1 MNRLKSI
8 FISAYISTVFVITLF
23 SLYRIGVDGYT
34 SVWAGPALAAGLPAA
49 FFTYI
54 MANLLIKS
62 LARTSSSL
70 PLVTIGS
77 AAGAALSLFGYMR
90 GENATTA
97 SFACGMTAFGGW
109 VAYTYWYSRFGKP
122 RVDCLAVGKKLPTF
136 DLENDDG
143 TVISSDAF
151 RGKPTLMIFYRGNW
165 CPFCMSQIKEIADRY
180 RELSKNGT
188 RIMLVSPQPHKFTR
202 NLAKRYKV
210 PFIFLVDPKN
220 RAAKQINIAG
230 KAGLP
235 AGLELFGYDSDT
247 VIPTAVITDSDG
259 TIIFADLADN
269 YRIRPEPDAF
279 LRVLE
284 INAGQQAERQD

>member
-8 FISAYISTVFVITLF
+8 FISAYMSTVFVITLL
-23 SLYRIGVDGYT
+23 SLHRIGVDGYT
-34 SVWAGPALAAGLPAA
+34 SGWAGAALAAGPPAA
-49 FFTYI
+49 FFAYI
-54 MANLLIKS
+54 MANLVIKS
-62 LARTSSSL
+62 LARTTSGL

-77 AAGAALSLFGYMR
+77 AAGAALSLFGYIQ
-90 GENATTA
+90 GENATDA
-97 SFACGMTAFGGW
+97 SFACALTAFGGW
-109 VAYTYWYSRFGKP
+109 VAYNNWYSHYGKP
-122 RVDCLAVGKKLPTF
+122 PVDCLAVGTKLPTF
-136 DLENDDG
+136 DLENEDG
-143 TVISSDAF
+143 TVLSSDAF

-165 CPFCMSQIKEIADRY
+165 CPFCMSQIKEVADRY

-188 RIMLVSPQPHKFTR
+188 RIVLVSPQPHKFTK

-210 PFIFLVDPKN
+210 PFTFLVDPKN
-220 RAAKQINIAG
+220 RAAKLLNIAG
-230 KAGLP
+230 MAGLP

-247 VIPTAVITDSDG
+247 VIPTALITDSDG

-284 INAGQQAERQD
+284 ENAGRQD